1 MGTMKPS
8 GARLASL
15 LIGCRTAYIG
25 LCCGLTILLAVGA
38 ARMGVRTRFSD
49 LLPTHNRIVHVFKRY
64 EQFAE
69 PLNVQIL
76 VKVRHK
82 TIYTPQTLDTI
93 YRLTREIDL
102 IPNVDHVSV
111 TSIASSKIR
120 VARATPAGLQSF
132 PVMPDEPPRTAAQ
145 AAEIRERARHA
156 QGVMGILVSPDETA
170 TLIEA
175 GFHESGIN
183 YGKIFTDV
191 HRMLAKEKTANLEFY
206 PAGRVMLIGWV
217 YHYGRSAV
225 WIFLIS
231 FALIAVA
238 LADYMRSLAG
248 SATPLIAAMVS
259 TIWGIGAGGWMGLNL
274 EPLTLVVPVLLM
286 ARALSHSVQITR
298 RYYETLYQSGERIDA
313 ATQALTSLFA
323 PACLGIMC
331 DVAGLYMLCL
341 APIPV
346 LQKLGVLCGTWSLLL
361 IPSVVLLSPCL
372 LAVLPPPK
380 DVSVFI
386 THETPSL
393 IVKLTEW
400 VQAGLIKLLLPEWRR
415 PTICAMAIIGILVV
429 IGSIERQVGNV
440 AVGSPLLWPKSEF
453 NIAEAKIDRNVA
465 GTATLNV
472 VWQGEVPH
480 ALAYPATYSSMRR
493 FEHTMERMRGTQAAF
508 SIADLLPQTN
518 RLLNGGDPKWLPIDL
533 KKRDVAGD
541 LFWALTGHS
550 LEDVAQFATSD
561 MRSGDVVLWYKDL
574 RSSTID
580 RAMAVVHKA
589 LVRSAAAAS
598 PKIYRVRLAAG
609 PVALQ
614 YATDRVVARSSW
626 RIMGY
631 LLAAIFVM
639 VTFTYYSPVA
649 AIVLLVPLAFA
660 QFANDSIMF
669 LGGLGLDLN
678 TLPVIAVGL
687 GVGIDY
693 GIYLLSRICDEYQ
706 SAGDGDVQNAAT
718 RAITTTG
725 EAISFIAFTMVMSV
739 LPWYFLS
746 DLRFLAD
753 MGLMLALVMAF
764 NWLLALT
771 VLPLEVISIKP
782 KFLGRLKLM
791 GH

>member
-1 MGTMKPS
+1 MESSAAK
-8 GARLASL
+8 LASL
-15 LIGCRTAYIG
+15 LIRLRKLYIG
-25 LCCGLTILLAVGA
+25 LCVGLTILFLAGA
-38 ARMGVRTRFSD
+38 ARIAIRTRFSD
-49 LLPTHNRIVHVFKRY
+49 LLPLHNRIVQVFKQY
-64 EQFAE
+64 EQFAQ

-76 VKVRHK
+76 VKVRHG

-102 IPNVDHVSV
+102 ISNIDHVSV

-120 VARATPAGLQSF
+120 VTRATPAGLQSF
-132 PVMPDEPPRTAAQ
+132 PVMPDLPPRTEAQ
-145 AAEIRERARHA
+145 ALEIRDRARHA
-156 QGVMGILVSPDETA
+156 QGVTGILVSRDEKA

-175 GFHESGIN
+175 GFHEKGIN
-183 YGKIFTDV
+183 YEKVFADI
-191 HRMLAKEKTANLEFY
+191 HRMLQQEKTPNLEFY

-217 YHYGRSAV
+217 YHYGRDAG

-231 FALIAVA
+231 FALIALA
-238 LADYMRSLAG
+238 LGDYMRSLAG

-274 EPLTLVVPVLLM
+274 EPLTLVVPVLLI

-298 RYYETLYQSGERIDA
+298 RYYETLYQSGQRTDA
-313 ATQALTSLFA
+313 AGQALTSLFA

-346 LQKLGVLCGTWSLLL
+346 LQKLGLLCGTWSLLL

-393 IVKLTEW
+393 IVKITEW
-400 VQAGLIKLLLPEWRR
+400 VQAGLIRLLMPEYRR
-415 PTICAMAIIGILVV
+415 GTVCAMILIGILVLL
-429 IGSIERQVGNV
+429 GSVERQIGNV
-440 AVGSPLLWPKSEF
+440 TTGSPLLWPNNEF
-453 NIAEAKIDRNVA
+453 NIAEAEIDRNVA

-472 VWQGEVPH
+472 VWQGETPH
-480 ALAYPATYSSMRR
+480 ALAYPATYASMRR
-493 FEHTMERMRGTQAAF
+493 FEHAIERMHGAQATF
-508 SIADLLPQTN
+508 SIADLLPRTN
-518 RLLNGGDPKWLPIDL
+518 RLLNGGDPKWLPVDL
-533 KKRDVAGD
+533 KKREVAGD

-550 LEDVAQFATSD
+550 LEDVAQLATSD
-561 MRSGDVVLWYKDL
+561 MRSGDVILWYKDL
-574 RSSTID
+574 RTSSID
-580 RAMAVVHKA
+580 HAIALVHKA
-589 LVRSAAAAS
+589 LAQSDVAAS
-598 PKIYRVRLAAG
+598 PTIYRVRLAAG

-614 YATDRVVARSSW
+614 YATDKVVARSSW

-631 LLAAIFVM
+631 LLAAIFLM
-639 VTFTYYSPVA
+639 VTFTYYSPIA

-660 QFANDSIMF
+660 QFANDSVMF

-693 GIYLLSRICDEYQ
+693 GIYLLSRICDEFQ
-706 SAGDGDVQNAAT
+706 SAHNDDVQEAAT

-725 EAISFIAFTMVMSV
+725 EAISFIAFTMVISV

-746 DLRFLAD
+746 DLRFLAE

-771 VLPLEVISIKP
+771 LLPLEVMIIKP
-782 KFLGRLKLM
+782 KFLGRLRLM